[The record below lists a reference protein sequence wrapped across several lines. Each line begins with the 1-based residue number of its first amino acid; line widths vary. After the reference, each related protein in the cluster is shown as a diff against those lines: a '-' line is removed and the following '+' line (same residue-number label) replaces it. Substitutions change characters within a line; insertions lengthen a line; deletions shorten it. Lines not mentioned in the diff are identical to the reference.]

1 MPSRRTS
8 DSEPPSPSA
17 QEMVCYRVNLVAR
30 LTGQAIAAE
39 LAPHGVSPGQLPAL
53 LALYDQDGRTQTELA
68 KVAGVEQPTMALT
81 LRRMDRDGLI
91 SRVIDE
97 TNRRRQLIYLTDRAR
112 EVQHDVQTL
121 RQRID
126 RIALERLT
134 AKQHTELQR
143 LLAVMT
149 ETLQAHLAVV
159 NRVQRETP

>member
-1 MPSRRTS
+1 MPSKRTS
-8 DSEPPSPSA
+8 SSDSASPSA

-30 LTGQAIAAE
+30 LAGQAIAAE

-68 KVAGVEQPTMALT
+68 RVAGVEQPTMALT

-91 SRVIDE
+91 SRVVDE
-97 TNRRRQLIYLTDRAR
+97 ANRRRQLIYLTDRAR
-112 EVQHDVQTL
+112 EVQDVVQSL

-126 RIALERLT
+126 RIAVDRLT

-143 LLAVMT
+143 LLTVMT
-149 ETLQAHLAVV
+149 ETLQAHL
-159 NRVQRETP
+159 EP